1 MRGMSTNRGKR
12 TSSFPLEEMV
22 ARRANTTRVSL
33 PERLSLQMIH
43 TASTNGTE
51 RGVSEIQVLISVNL
65 DRRLLDA
72 DVEKL

>member
-1 MRGMSTNRGKR
+1 MLTNRGKR

-22 ARRANTTRVSL
+22 ARRANTRRVSL
-33 PERLSLQMIH
+33 PGRYTLRMIR
-43 TASTNGTE
+43 TASAYGTE
-51 RGVSEIQVLISVNL
+51 GGVSEIQVLISVNL